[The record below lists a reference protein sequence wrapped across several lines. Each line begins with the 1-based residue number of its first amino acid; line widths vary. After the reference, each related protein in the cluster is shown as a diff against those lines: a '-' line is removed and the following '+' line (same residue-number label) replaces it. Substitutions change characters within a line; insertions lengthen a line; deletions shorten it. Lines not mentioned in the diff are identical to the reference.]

1 VLIVADVSSS
11 TGSGQ
16 EQDDFWRVRHVSRHA
31 SEEPPAPPSTLAE
44 DLAEVSPDS
53 ATAIFDAVAPA
64 DAETEAEAVPAFP
77 EPEAAEPEAAAVPT
91 EPEPQAEASWTQPE
105 PEAAAAPAEAE
116 TALAD
121 AQTALMATELAAT
134 EETDPA
140 FEEDATF
147 AAEPMPIPETDNI
160 DSSDVRSDPTA
171 ADLALSPA
179 VDHGD
184 PSFVQRGAVEDEPLV
199 RRGVV
204 QVSVLGTVVL
214 AVVVTGVVAAFSLS
228 GNGPEQP
235 KAVQP
240 ATPPSPAAALPDEQV
255 SARPSR
261 SPTGHGTPATSRLSR
276 QHQPSPGR
284 TRGIN
289 SPSSQK
295 PPAPSPPPSPSDT
308 CFKTI
313 GVFKFPCN

>member
-1 VLIVADVSSS
+1 M
-11 TGSGQ
+11 
-16 EQDDFWRVRHVSRHA
+16 
-31 SEEPPAPPSTLAE
+31 PPSPLAV

-64 DAETEAEAVPAFP
+64 DAETEAEAAPAFP
-77 EPEAAEPEAAAVPT
+77 EPEAAGPEAEAAPT
-91 EPEPQAEASWTQPE
+91 EPEPQAEAAWTQPE
-105 PEAAAAPAEAE
+105 PEADAAWTQLEAEAAPAEA
-116 TALAD
+116 
-121 AQTALMATELAAT
+121 QTALLATELVAA
-134 EETDPA
+134 EEADPA

-147 AAEPMPIPETDNI
+147 AAEPMPIPETDSI

-171 ADLALSPA
+171 ADRTLSLA

-184 PSFVQRGAVEDEPLV
+184 PSFVQQDAVEDEPLA
-199 RRGVV
+199 RRGVL

-228 GNGPEQP
+228 GNGPERP

-240 ATPPSPAAALPDEQV
+240 ATRPSPAAALPDDQV
-255 SARPSR
+255 SVRPSR
-261 SPTGHGTPATSRLSR
+261 SPIGHGTPATSRLSR
-276 QHQPSPGR
+276 QRQPSPSR

-295 PPAPSPPPSPSDT
+295 PPPPPQPSPSET